1 MDDTEPKGG
10 PVTMRGWLQQARD
23 RRGGRIPPGRWLLIG
38 AAAGVVFAYLFDP
51 ERGHRRRRLAR
62 DRTTS
67 GVRHSAG
74 RLARRGRA
82 AALHALGHA
91 RGAFHRLRPAAK
103 EFDDVALAHKVESV
117 LFRDRRVPKGQMSIN
132 AESGVVFLRGQL
144 ESAELIRS
152 IAESARKIPDV
163 GEVVNL
169 LHLPGTEAPHPRAG
183 RLLAETESPV
193 R

>member
-1 MDDTEPKGG
+1 
-10 PVTMRGWLQQARD
+10 
-23 RRGGRIPPGRWLLIG
+23 
-38 AAAGVVFAYLFDP
+38 
-51 ERGHRRRRLAR
+51 
-62 DRTTS
+62 
-67 GVRHSAG
+67 
-74 RLARRGRA
+74 
-82 AALHALGHA
+82 
-91 RGAFHRLRPAAK
+91 
-103 EFDDVALAHKVESV
+103 
-117 LFRDRRVPKGQMSIN
+117 MSIN

>member
-1 MDDTEPKGG
+1 M
-10 PVTMRGWLQQARD
+10 TMHGWLQRARD
-23 RRGGRIPPGRWLLIG
+23 RRGGRIRPGRWLLIG

-67 GVRHSAG
+67 AGRHSAG
-74 RLARRGRA
+74 RLTRRGRA
-82 AALHALGHA
+82 VALQALGHT
-91 RGAFHRLRPAAK
+91 RGAFHRLRPPAK

-117 LFRDRRVPKGQMSIN
+117 LFRDPRVPKGQMSIN

-144 ESAELIRS
+144 ESTELIRS

-183 RLLAETESPV
+183 RLLAETGSPV